1 MLHRTDRGVPAEG
14 GLIPDQP
21 KIDRVVLFNVSEPV
35 SLSIYELIANC
46 GSAGSCQGERSKR
59 VCVGA
64 QTVCLGLS
72 KELAKRRHGI
82 DMTCNMKCIARFAGD
97 EVL

>member
-35 SLSIYELIANC
+35 SLSIYEFIANC

-59 VCVGA
+59 VCVCVGA

-72 KELAKRRHGI
+72 KELRTKRRHGI
-82 DMTCNMKCIARFAGD
+82 DMD
-97 EVL
+97 L